1 MKNIFGALLFF
12 GLVFGQLQVGDT
24 LPDFAAPVCMNDNTE
39 DGEWSL
45 YDEGEGKVIWID
57 LYTSW

>member
-1 MKNIFGALLFF
+1 MHYYFLDWH
-12 GLVFGQLQVGDT
+12 LVSYKWVNT
-24 LPDFAAPVCMNDNTE
+24 SPDFAAPVCMNDNTE